1 MHAFMNEE
9 KFPANIALAA
19 YLIKTF
25 VLVGAN
31 TDSVAISMPI
41 VPKFANPHNAY
52 VDITRDLSYRFKII
66 YKD

>member
-9 KFPANIALAA
+9 KFPANMALAA
-19 YLIKTF
+19 YLIKTL

-31 TDSVAISMPI
+31 TDNVAISMPM

-52 VDITRDLSYRFKII
+52 VEITRDLSYIFKII
-66 YKD
+66 